1 MNKEELKNALH
12 KRMLAFGL
20 SYKEAIEEV
29 REFYPKYND
38 MLDKLLQEVNNE

>member
-29 REFYPKYND
+29 REIYPKYND
-38 MLDKLLQEVNNE
+38 ILDELLQEVEE